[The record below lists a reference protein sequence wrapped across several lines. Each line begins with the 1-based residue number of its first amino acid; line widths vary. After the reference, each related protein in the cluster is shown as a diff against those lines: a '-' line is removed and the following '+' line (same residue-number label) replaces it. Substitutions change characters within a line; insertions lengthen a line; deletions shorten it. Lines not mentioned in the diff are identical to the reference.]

1 MKSKMKESDPILEVE
16 NLSASTD
23 NLPILK
29 GVSLTVYPG
38 EIHAIM
44 GRNGCGKS
52 TLSKIIAG
60 HPSYNITNGDIKFLG
75 ENINSLEPEER
86 SQSGIFLGFQYPI
99 EIPGVSNLEFLRV
112 STNARRKFLHKE
124 ELDTFDFEE
133 LVKEKLEIVKKD
145 HAFLSRSVNQGFSG
159 GEKKRNEIYSDV
171 LNSDIEYVISECSN
185 KIIDEIGISKSN
197 ELVLDKSIGK
207 IYTGNEKVY
216 VDHFKIYNYS
226 SVSLIRGE
234 DNSKAI
240 ALASIIAKVHRD
252 NIMKDLSIHY
262 PNYLFE
268 KNKGYGTKEHREN
281 LKKFGISDVHRK
293 SFNLLPK

>member
-1 MKSKMKESDPILEVE
+1 MQSKMKESDPILEVE

-112 STNARRKFLHKE
+112 STNARRKFLNKE
-124 ELDTFDFEE
+124 
-133 LVKEKLEIVKKD
+133 
-145 HAFLSRSVNQGFSG
+145 
-159 GEKKRNEIYSDV
+159 
-171 LNSDIEYVISECSN
+171 
-185 KIIDEIGISKSN
+185 
-197 ELVLDKSIGK
+197 
-207 IYTGNEKVY
+207 
-216 VDHFKIYNYS
+216 
-226 SVSLIRGE
+226 
-234 DNSKAI
+234 
-240 ALASIIAKVHRD
+240 
-252 NIMKDLSIHY
+252 
-262 PNYLFE
+262 
-268 KNKGYGTKEHREN
+268 
-281 LKKFGISDVHRK
+281 
-293 SFNLLPK
+293 